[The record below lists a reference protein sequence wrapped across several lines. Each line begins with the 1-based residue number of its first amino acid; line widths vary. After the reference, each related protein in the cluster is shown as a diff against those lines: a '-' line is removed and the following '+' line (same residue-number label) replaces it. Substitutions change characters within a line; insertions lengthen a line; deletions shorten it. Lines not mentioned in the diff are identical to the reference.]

1 MCIHLIDVMCKSETH
16 STCELL
22 KICLQ
27 TMVDC
32 FVQNANSRSAVC
44 RSRRPDVNLSVL
56 YTRISPQMLSY
67 LQPSAAGLLT
77 TSSARWASV
86 YDHIFYVE
94 FYNKLLHYYTHLV
107 AYFFRTTWLSQY
119 QKGKTSLDLNE
130 ARDDGVFGCSGISW
144 TICKQ
149 SAPRSRHIT
158 TPTTHHSIFTG
169 RMLFLMPN
177 QQCQCTE
184 GKCCFVLCFY

>member
-1 MCIHLIDVMCKSETH
+1 VCIHLIDVMCKSETH

-94 FYNKLLHYYTHLV
+94 FYNKLLHYYTHLHP
-107 AYFFRTTWLSQY
+107 FNGPFSGTTQVSRY
-119 QKGKTSLDLNE
+119 QKGKTDLDFTE
-130 ARDDGVFGCSGISW
+130 ARDSEW
-144 TICKQ
+144 Q
-149 SAPRSRHIT
+149 
-158 TPTTHHSIFTG
+158 
-169 RMLFLMPN
+169 
-177 QQCQCTE
+177 
-184 GKCCFVLCFY
+184 